1 MSKELGLVDVLGAGA
16 MGIPGQRRFCIFAQ
30 SYRGSA
36 ILWME
41 KEQLNQLSLALDRA
55 LAQLTE
61 GQVLRTEAQ
70 VGGQPSVP
78 GMPPGF
84 PRSPEYDF
92 REAQIGLTYNG
103 QEDIFALTVAPVEIF
118 MEPGQE
124 PQAMIREEDA
134 LSFEFSQQQAHE
146 LSTSITALLAG
157 GRPVCP
163 LCGTPLDGE
172 PHACVKQ
179 NGHYEIV
186 QITDEDDDEEEE

>member
-1 MSKELGLVDVLGAGA
+1 MSKELGLVDVLGAEAIGA
-16 MGIPGQRRFCIFAQ
+16 PGQRRFCMFTK
-30 SYRGSA
+30 SRRGSA

-70 VGGQPSVP
+70 AGNQPKPP
-78 GMPPGF
+78 GMPPNF

-103 QEDIFALTVAPVEIF
+103 QEDTFALTVAPVELL

-124 PQAMIREEDA
+124 PQAIIREEDA
-134 LSFEFSQQQAHE
+134 VSFEFSQEQAHE
-146 LSTSITALLAG
+146 LSTSITALLTG

-163 LCGTPLDGE
+163 LCGTPLDGG

-186 QITDEDDDEEEE
+186 QIADDDDEEENE